1 MSMLK
6 AVLFDLDDTLFST
19 TKFAGKARRAAVRAM
34 VETGLDVPEEDV
46 LRELDEVITEFS
58 SNYDHH
64 FDKLLQ
70 RMRPSALEHL
80 NSAVIVAAGVV
91 AYHNTKIAELAPFD
105 DVYPLLEGLR
115 SAGIRTGIITHGWT
129 VKQAEKIIRL
139 GLLPYLDP
147 QAIFISD
154 QIGISKPNPKLYL
167 TVLNDLA
174 LAPQEVMYVGDNLAN
189 DIAPPKSLGMLTTWA
204 RRAAKHTPEET
215 GVQPLHTVDDFVEL
229 AKVLREVYGV
239 DVTL

>member
-19 TKFAGKARRAAVRAM
+19 TKFAKKARRAAVQAM
-34 VETGLDVPEEDV
+34 IETGLDVPEQDV
-46 LRELDEVITEFS
+46 MRELDEVIAEFS

-70 RMRPSALEHL
+70 RMRPSALQHL
-80 NSAVIVAAGVV
+80 NSAMIVAAGVV
-91 AYHNTKIAELAPFD
+91 AYHNTKIRELAPYD
-105 DVYPLLEGLR
+105 DVYPLLEALR
-115 SAGIRTGIITHGWT
+115 AAGVRTGIITHGWT
-129 VKQAEKIIRL
+129 VKQAEKIVRL

-147 QAIFISD
+147 KAIFISD

-167 TVLNDLA
+167 TVLNDLGLDA
-174 LAPQEVMYVGDNLAN
+174 SEVMYVGDNLVN

-204 RRAAKHTPEET
+204 RRGAKQTPEET
-215 GVQPLHTVDDFVEL
+215 GVQPLHTVDDFVEFAGL
-229 AKVLREVYGV
+229 LRGVYGV
-239 DVTL
+239 DVKL